1 MPDLLGDFSHTWQFC
16 LIGAVGYL
24 LGSIPFGL
32 LISRFA
38 GQGDI
43 RKIGSGNIGATNVLR
58 TGRKDLAAL
67 TLLLDAGKGA
77 LAAILGMRY
86 GPDAMVFAA
95 SGAILGHIAP
105 IWLKGRGG
113 KGVATAFGVLIPMAW
128 QVAAACAAI
137 WLIVAVVT
145 RYSSLAAL
153 IAFVA
158 APGLAKLLADQQVAE
173 FGLFLAVV
181 IMFKHIPNLG
191 RIIKGKESRIGE
203 DAKAQAEAPDE
214 NANESPSRRPPRGD
228 DA

>member
-1 MPDLLGDFSHTWQFC
+1 MPDLLGDFSHTWQFWV
-16 LIGAVGYL
+16 LGAVGYL

-32 LISRFA
+32 LIAWIA
-38 GQGDI
+38 GLGDV

-67 TLLLDAGKGA
+67 TLALDAGKGA
-77 LAAILGMRY
+77 VAALVGLRY

-95 SGAILGHIAP
+95 SGAMLGHIAP

-113 KGVATAFGVLIPMAW
+113 KGVGPAFGVLIPMAW
-128 QVAAACAAI
+128 QLAAACAAI

-153 IAFVA
+153 IAFIA
-158 APGLAKLLADQQVAE
+158 APGLAKVLADQQVAE

-191 RIIKGKESRIGE
+191 RIFKGEESRIGE
-203 DAKAQAEAPDE
+203 TAQAADKPPPGR
-214 NANESPSRRPPRGD
+214 NA
-228 DA
+228 

>member
-1 MPDLLGDFSHTWQFC
+1 MPDLLGDFSHTWQFWV
-16 LIGAVGYL
+16 IGAVGYL

-32 LISRFA
+32 LISRLA

-67 TLLLDAGKGA
+67 TLVLDMGKGA

-95 SGAILGHIAP
+95 SGAMLGHIAP

-113 KGVATAFGVLIPMAW
+113 KGVATAFGVLIPIAW

-158 APGLAKLLADQQVAE
+158 APGLAKLFADQQVAE

-181 IMFKHIPNLG
+181 IMVKHIPNLG
-191 RIIKGKESRIGE
+191 RIIKGQESRIGE
-203 DAKAQAEAPDE
+203 AEKAPPEAP
-214 NANESPSRRPPRGD
+214 AKPSAQPPRSH

>member
-1 MPDLLGDFSHTWQFC
+1 LPDLLGDFSHTWQFW

-77 LAAILGMRY
+77 LAAILGLRY

-95 SGAILGHIAP
+95 SGAMLGHIAP

-113 KGVATAFGVLIPMAW
+113 KGVATAFGVLIPIAW
-128 QVAAACAAI
+128 PVAAACAAI

-158 APGLAKLLADQQVAE
+158 APGLAKLFADQQIAE

-181 IMFKHIPNLG
+181 IMVKHIPNLG
-191 RIIKGKESRIGE
+191 RIIKGQESRIGG
-203 DAKAQAEAPDE
+203 DAKAPPDAPPD
-214 NANESPSRRPPRGD
+214 APAKPSAQPPRSH